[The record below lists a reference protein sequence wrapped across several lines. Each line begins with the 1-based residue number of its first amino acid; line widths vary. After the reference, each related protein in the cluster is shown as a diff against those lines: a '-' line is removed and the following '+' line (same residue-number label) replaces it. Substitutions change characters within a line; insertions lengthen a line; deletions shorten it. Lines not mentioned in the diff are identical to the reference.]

1 MVQCPRMKQTL
12 TLLALSAGLCVTFNS
27 CQSTDSDG
35 FSGDF
40 ETATPINEYSYAAD
54 EIPIWLQEIDA
65 KVPAGDT
72 TTTVA
77 NRNDYPIP
85 EPGAT
90 ASTGSGSYGQV
101 QPDHSAI
108 AANDVVVE
116 PGATTGVNTPA
127 VSSKPSGSSSA
138 SSSSGKSSG
147 QKSSSK
153 PKKKKPVKTF
163 DEPTMLIYKVRPGD
177 NLSVIAKR
185 CNTTVA
191 QIRRD
196 SGIKGDLIHP
206 GQTIKIR
213 YTPDGYKAT
222 RRSSSSSRSRTH
234 TVKSGET
241 ISGIAA
247 KYGLGY
253 KQVLKANKMSESDAK
268 RLRPGQK
275 ITIPGKSR

>member
-1 MVQCPRMKQTL
+1 M
-12 TLLALSAGLCVTFNS
+12 TFNS

-35 FSGDF
+35 FSDDF

-101 QPDHSAI
+101 QPDHSTI
-108 AANDVVVE
+108 AANDVIVE
-116 PGATTGVNTPA
+116 PGDSTGASTPA
-127 VSSKPSGSSSA
+127 VSPKPTGGSSATSSSGKSSSA
-138 SSSSGKSSG
+138 TSSSGKSSG
-147 QKSSSK
+147 RKSSSK

-177 NLSVIAKR
+177 NLSLIAKR

-222 RRSSSSSRSRTH
+222 KKNSGSSSRSRTH

-247 KYGLGY
+247 KYGVGY

>member
-1 MVQCPRMKQTL
+1 M
-12 TLLALSAGLCVTFNS
+12 TFNS

-40 ETATPINEYSYAAD
+40 ET
-54 EIPIWLQEIDA
+54 
-65 KVPAGDT
+65 
-72 TTTVA
+72 
-77 NRNDYPIP
+77 
-85 EPGAT
+85 
-90 ASTGSGSYGQV
+90 GSYGQV

>member
-1 MVQCPRMKQTL
+1 MKQTL

-40 ETATPINEYSYAAD
+40 ETATPINEYSYAD
-54 EIPIWLQEIDA
+54 DDIPIWLREIEA
-65 KVPAGDT
+65 NVPAGDT
-72 TTTVA
+72 TITVA

-90 ASTGSGSYGQV
+90 ASTGSSSYGQV
-101 QPDHSAI
+101 QPDHSSI

-116 PGATTGVNTPA
+116 PGASAGTTPPA
-127 VSSKPSGSSSA
+127 VSTKPSGGSSA
-138 SSSSGKSSG
+138 SSSGSKSSS

-153 PKKKKPVKTF
+153 PKKPIKTF

-177 NLSVIAKR
+177 NLSLIAKR

-222 RRSSSSSRSRTH
+222 RGSSSSRSRTH

-253 KQVLKANKMSESDAK
+253 KQVLKANNMSEADAK

-275 ITIPGKSR
+275 ITIPAKGR

>member
-153 PKKKKPVKTF
+153 PRKKPVKTF

-222 RRSSSSSRSRTH
+222 KKYSGSSSRSRTH

-247 KYGLGY
+247 KYGVGY
-253 KQVLKANKMSESDAK
+253 KQVLKANKMSEADAK

>member
-1 MVQCPRMKQTL
+1 MKQTL

-54 EIPIWLQEIDA
+54 EIPIWLKEIDDNI
-65 KVPAGDT
+65 PAGDT
-72 TTTVA
+72 TATVA

-90 ASTGSGSYGQV
+90 ASTGSSSYGQV
-101 QPDHSAI
+101 QPDHNNI

-116 PGATTGVNTPA
+116 PGASAGTTPPA
-127 VSSKPSGSSSA
+127 VSTKPSGGSAASSSA
-138 SSSSGKSSG
+138 ASSSGGKSSG

-153 PKKKKPVKTF
+153 PKKPIKTF

-177 NLSVIAKR
+177 NLSLIAKR
-185 CNTTVA
+185 CNTTVS

-222 RRSSSSSRSRTH
+222 RGSSSSKSRTH

-247 KYGLGY
+247 KYGVGY
-253 KQVLKANKMSESDAK
+253 KQVLKANNMSEAAAK

-275 ITIPGKSR
+275 ITIPGKKR